1 MSTLTQ
7 PITGLS
13 ANDPVPGTYLEVAF
27 AQGEIAGDPN
37 TPKVLLI
44 GPKLASGSATA
55 NTQVYL
61 LTGVEDAKDKG
72 GAGTPVHRMARRFAE
87 VCKSAQL
94 YAVFTADSTGG
105 TTAGNTITLAG
116 GTASATGVITYTL
129 AGEKIQVGVP
139 KGTTITAAATD
150 LKEEINL
157 QTHWPVTA
165 VSTAGVVTVTSKCK
179 GTDQNA
185 IRQRAEISN
194 GITMTATV
202 GNATL
207 TGGTSADSYTA
218 ALATI
223 EPDKYDYIV
232 PFVNPTSTSDTRVA
246 ALKTQ
251 IVAQALPTVG
261 IRQQAIICHG
271 GTQSVAG
278 TFVANS
284 PANHARMQCLWQEK
298 PEWEPA
304 EVAAHFAAVRYNK
317 EVPNPVYNYD
327 FYGKRVNDIWNVP
340 KQYASSDWP
349 TRTEISAAIS
359 AGLSPIAVNNGSRT
373 YVVRSCTCSTDVRVR
388 DTSKVTTA
396 DRFAADLGARYESQW
411 ASANLQDDP
420 ADSNVQVAANV
431 LTPARLKALTIV
443 PLYIRYANDGWL
455 DSDKTFD
462 STNGDIVACTTGIDG
477 TNPTRVNARV
487 PLHVTKHA
495 HQFAALISENSA
507 A

>member
-27 AQGEIAGDPN
+27 AQGELAGDPS

-55 NTQVYL
+55 DSQVYL
-61 LTGVEDAKDKG
+61 LTGVEDAKEKG
-72 GAGTPVHRMARRFAE
+72 GSGTPVHRMARRFSE
-87 VCKSAQL
+87 VCRSAQL
-94 YAVFTADSTGG
+94 YACFTTDASGG
-105 TTAGNTITLAG
+105 TTASNTITMT
-116 GTASATGVITYTL
+116 GTATAGTGVITYTL
-129 AGEKIQVGVP
+129 CGEKIEVGVA
-139 KGTTITAAATD
+139 KDTTITAAATD
-150 LKEEINL
+150 LKDEINL
-157 QTHWPVTA
+157 QTHWPVVAT
-165 VSTAGVVTVTSKCK
+165 STAGVVTVTSRCA
-179 GTDQNA
+179 GSDQNSV
-185 IRQRAEISN
+185 RQRVEITN
-194 GITMTATV
+194 GIGMTAAV
-202 GNATL
+202 GNETL
-207 TGGTSADSYTA
+207 TGGTSADSYTTP
-218 ALATI
+218 LDTI
-223 EPDKYDYIV
+223 EPEKYDYIV
-232 PFVNPTSTSDTRVA
+232 PFCNLTGTSDTRVA

-251 IVAQALPTVG
+251 IVAQALPTIG
-261 IRQQAIICHG
+261 IRQQAILCHG
-271 GTQSVAG
+271 GSQSTAG

-284 PANHARMQCLWQEK
+284 PANHARFQCLWQED

-304 EVAAHFAAVRYNK
+304 EIAAHFAGVRYNK
-317 EVPNPVYNYD
+317 EVSNPVYNYD

-340 KQYASSDWP
+340 VQYASSDWP

-359 AGLSPIAVNNGSRT
+359 AGLTPIAVNNGSST

-396 DRFAADLGARYESQW
+396 DKFAADLGARYESQW

-420 ADSNVQVAANV
+420 ADSNVQVAPNV
-431 LTPARLKALTIV
+431 ATPARVKALTIV

-462 STNGDIVACTTGIDG
+462 STSGDIVACTVGIDPVN
-477 TNPTRVNARV
+477 TTRINSRV
-487 PLHVTKHA
+487 PLHVTAHC